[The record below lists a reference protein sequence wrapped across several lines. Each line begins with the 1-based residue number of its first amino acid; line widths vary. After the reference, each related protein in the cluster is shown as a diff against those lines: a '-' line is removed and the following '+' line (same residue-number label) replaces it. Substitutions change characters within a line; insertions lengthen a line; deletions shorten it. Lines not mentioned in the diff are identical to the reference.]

1 MSYFLFHSAVHSVRG
16 KSSLFAHLL
25 ERAESEG
32 ELYLR
37 RESKTSL
44 RKEKKKKV
52 MSVQRSTCFFEA
64 FSERERARE
73 EEKKVA
79 KCSEKVAVQ
88 LPFEFS
94 VKMEKWCIN
103 TNPFTPLSPCW
114 DIKRC
119 ATVLLISS
127 LEAHRS
133 SLHLNCR
140 LYRFQNE
147 MKKQVQFRWHL

>member
-1 MSYFLFHSAVHSVRG
+1 MKLFL
-16 KSSLFAHLL
+16 
-25 ERAESEG
+25 
-32 ELYLR
+32 
-37 RESKTSL
+37 
-44 RKEKKKKV
+44 
-52 MSVQRSTCFFEA
+52 
-64 FSERERARE
+64 RERARE

-147 MKKQVQFRWHL
+147 KAGSIQVASLKKKKSHWSCWFLSGQ

>member
-37 RESKTSL
+37 WESKTSL
-44 RKEKKKKV
+44 RKEKKKGNV
-52 MSVQRSTCFFEA
+52 STKEYMFLWSFFW
-64 FSERERARE
+64 EREKKK
-73 EEKKVA
+73 KKVA

-140 LYRFQNE
+140 LYRFQNG

>member
-1 MSYFLFHSAVHSVRG
+1 MKLFL
-16 KSSLFAHLL
+16 
-25 ERAESEG
+25 
-32 ELYLR
+32 
-37 RESKTSL
+37 
-44 RKEKKKKV
+44 
-52 MSVQRSTCFFEA
+52 
-64 FSERERARE
+64 RERARE

-94 VKMEKWCIN
+94 VKIEKWCIN